1 MLWLGI
7 HLALLPLEI
16 HTRGQDI
23 THALVIAETQ
33 GQKQTVRLA
42 NVVAQQHGIQPGI
55 SVSSAYALAQDLRV
69 VERNTRAE
77 GAALEHLAAWAGQF
91 TSLVNLAPP
100 LDIVL
105 EIGGSLRLYRGLPRL
120 QRTLRDGLAQLG
132 YSAALAVAP
141 TPLAATWLARTQQNL
156 QITDIARL
164 TGVLAELPLHYTAFT
179 EKQIQLLHG
188 MGVQRLGDCLRLPR
202 DGFAR
207 RLGDDTLRTLDRA
220 LGKLPD
226 PRLPYI
232 PPPRYQGQVAL
243 PSPVHNTEALL
254 FALQRLLHELHGVLS
269 AQAWGTQ
276 RLVLLLKHPKH
287 GSEFISP
294 AARPAKKNSAV
305 IPAQA
310 GIQSIN
316 EFLDARMRGHDVK
329 AELHAN
335 THPSFI
341 PAQTGIKKNLKDLDS
356 RFRGNDGNAPEHTP
370 SKPRTSP
377 TTRIELKLVAP
388 ARDVKHLLDLFRE
401 RLHRVQLPDD
411 VEALTL
417 RAQDFV
423 PLASNTHDFF
433 TTKGDAQHSAAVL
446 IERLQA
452 RLGSEAVHS
461 LSAVAEHRPEYAW
474 RYSAPGEALQPAYFK
489 QRPVW
494 LLPQPVPLQERDG
507 TPCFDGALQLES
519 DRERIESGWWDEHDI
534 ARDYFIAHNARGM
547 NLWVFREL
555 TGERRWML
563 HGVFG

>member
-1 MLWLGI
+1 VL
-7 HLALLPLEI
+7 
-16 HTRGQDI
+16 
-23 THALVIAETQ
+23 
-33 GQKQTVRLA
+33 LA
-42 NVVAQQHGIQPGI
+42 NAIAQRHGIQAGI
-55 SVSSAYALAQDLRV
+55 SVSSAYALAHDLRV
-69 VERNTRAE
+69 VARDARAE
-77 GAALEHLAAWAGQF
+77 HAALEHLAAWAGQF

-120 QRTLRDGLAQLG
+120 QRALRDGLTQLG
-132 YSAALAVAP
+132 YGAALAIAP

-156 QITDIARL
+156 RITEIARL
-164 TGVLAELPLHYTAFT
+164 TGVLAELPLHCAAFT

-226 PRLPYI
+226 PRLPYT
-232 PPPRYQGQVAL
+232 PPPRYQGHVAL
-243 PSPVHNTEALL
+243 PSPVHSTEALL

-287 GSEFISP
+287 GSELLP
-294 AARPAKKNSAV
+294 SAV
-305 IPAQA
+305 MPAEA
-310 GIQSIN
+310 GIP
-316 EFLDARMRGHDVK
+316 K
-329 AELHAN
+329 N
-335 THPSFI
+335 TKP
-341 PAQTGIKKNLKDLDS
+341 LDS
-356 RFRGNDGNAPEHTP
+356 RMRGNDGKRVERIAPKH
-370 SKPRTSP
+370 RTSP

-401 RLHRVQLPDD
+401 RLQRVQLPDD

-423 PLASNTHDFF
+423 PLASSTHDFF
-433 TTKGDAQHSAAVL
+433 ATKGDAQHSAAAL

-494 LLPQPVPLQERDG
+494 LLPQPLPLQERDG
-507 TPCFDGALQLES
+507 APCFDGALQLEP

-555 TGERRWML
+555 TGARRWML